1 MIFFLFFK
9 NYFWDQ
15 RIKTIQNILKKLIFN
30 KKINKFWGN
39 AVCTA
44 FPNALLKPVWYCGG
58 GCFSKYFSFE
68 IHQNN
73 IFFIF
78 LKFIFENNS
87 LKQCKN
93 IKKINLK
100 KILKSLFHIK
110 NKPAL
115 IIKEALNSAARIKL
129 VISACTLFF
138 LLVQLQTQKWCRCRW
153 AQFKEV
159 FYIVV

>member
-1 MIFFLFFK
+1 MFRYLTLALFFFKHVWECGCFLKCFSYRNASKWFFFIFK

-87 LKQCKN
+87 LKQWKN
-93 IKKINLK
+93 IKKNNLK
-100 KILKSLFHIK
+100 K
-110 NKPAL
+110 N
-115 IIKEALNSAARIKL
+115 
-129 VISACTLFF
+129 
-138 LLVQLQTQKWCRCRW
+138 
-153 AQFKEV
+153 
-159 FYIVV
+159 